1 MSMAGTELPATSFAL
16 LGLLIFDT
24 SETEGL
30 TGYELKQR
38 ADFTLRYYWVSPAMS
53 QIYTEL
59 RRLAAIGY
67 IVENSGDGPARY
79 RITEAGQSALTTW
92 LFHGE
97 VGFPV
102 LKHPVALRL
111 LMGRLST
118 PDALSRMLAQH
129 VDELAARRADLQ
141 AVRDMLG
148 DEHRTRYA
156 AMVADWGLEY
166 YDSETRIVTGL
177 RTRLDEEA
185 ASQDPPEAPS

>member
-1 MSMAGTELPATSFAL
+1 MPGLPPTAYAL
-16 LGLLIFDT
+16 LGLLVFDA
-24 SETEGL
+24 SSADSGGL

-59 RRLAAIGY
+59 RRLSAEGFVAEVAG
-67 IVENSGDGPARY
+67 EGPTRY
-79 RITEAGQSALTTW
+79 RVTPEGEDALQGW
-92 LFHGE
+92 LFEGT

-118 PDALSRMLAQH
+118 PERLQSMLSQH
-129 VDELAARRADLQ
+129 LDDLAARRADLQ
-141 AVRDMLG
+141 GVRDMLG

-156 AMVADWGLEY
+156 ALVADWGLAY
-166 YDSETRIVTGL
+166 YDSETHIVSDL
-177 RTRLDEEA
+177 RERLESMD
-185 ASQDPPEAPS
+185 

>member
-1 MSMAGTELPATSFAL
+1 MSMPGFPPTAFAL
-16 LGLLIFDT
+16 LGLLVFDT
-24 SETEGL
+24 SSADGM

-59 RRLAAIGY
+59 RRLSAEGY
-67 IVENSGDGPARY
+67 VAEQPGEGPTRY
-79 RITEAGQSALTTW
+79 RVTPEGQTALEEW
-92 LFHGE
+92 LFEGE

-118 PDALSRMLAQH
+118 PERLQDMLTQH
-129 VDELAARRADLQ
+129 LGDLEARRADLQ
-141 AVRDMLG
+141 GVRDMLG

-156 AMVADWGLEY
+156 ALVADWGLAY
-166 YDSETRIVTGL
+166 YDSESRIVADL
-177 RTRLDEEA
+177 RSRLETMD
-185 ASQDPPEAPS
+185 